1 MIAPSALIIRDLN
14 EAPSNFRSALPISQL
29 LEEHDVPGICGVD
42 TRKLVRHIRDHGSCR
57 VLVTD
62 AATSVQEGLDIIR
75 KTPERHDAVRRRSCA
90 KKWYARTSNPEFQ
103 VVAVD
108 CGMKSNI
115 VRMLNAHRCNVTIVP
130 YDTCADEIIALS
142 PDGVLVSNGPGD
154 PTDVPEGYHSQPNE
168 GFNGKSKARR
178 VGSLFLRCFSVPSSF
193 TFLIVSGRS
202 SGSPE
207 CCIGSD
213 VCSGRDPFLFH
224 GLFRIKCSG
233 CSFDICGHVLASGAA
248 CPGTGGTGIPSG
260 ENC

>member
-1 MIAPSALIIRDLN
+1 MTQPTITVRGKTVAVYDKGDTSVRSYDRNGRIGMFTASGPILYASVAENGNIACAVGDGENTRIDYYDSDGDMIAEIYPDLN
-14 EAPSNFRSALPISQL
+14 ETGYPVSF
-29 LEEHDVPGICGVD
+29 
-42 TRKLVRHIRDHGSCR
+42 
-57 VLVTD
+57 
-62 AATSVQEGLDIIR
+62 
-75 KTPERHDAVRRRSCA
+75 
-90 KKWYARTSNPEFQ
+90 
-103 VVAVD
+103 
-108 CGMKSNI
+108 
-115 VRMLNAHRCNVTIVP
+115 
-130 YDTCADEIIALS
+130 ALS

-154 PTDVPEGYHSQPNE
+154 PTDAPEGYHSQPNE

-233 CSFDICGHVLASGAA
+233 CSLDICGHVLASGAA
-248 CPGTGGTGIPSG
+248 CPGTGGTGISSG
-260 ENC
+260 ENCRCFHLTANPGHVLYSESEE

>member
-178 VGSLFLRCFSVPSSF
+178 VGSL
-193 TFLIVSGRS
+193 
-202 SGSPE
+202 
-207 CCIGSD
+207 
-213 VCSGRDPFLFH
+213 
-224 GLFRIKCSG
+224 
-233 CSFDICGHVLASGAA
+233 A
-248 CPGTGGTGIPSG
+248 
-260 ENC
+260 